1 MSSLTKNTRHYF
13 REVLAELSIDEIAIN
28 RELTTRAEI
37 VDNLF
42 SLNPRGRRD
51 LCNQST
57 MK

>member
-1 MSSLTKNTRHYF
+1 MNILTKNTRHYF
-13 REVLAELSIDEIAIN
+13 QEVLGELSIDEIARN

-42 SLNPRGRRD
+42 SMNPRRRRS

-57 MK
+57 MR

>member
-1 MSSLTKNTRHYF
+1 MNILDENTRHYF
-13 REVLAELSIDEIAIN
+13 KEVLGELSIDEIARN

-42 SLNPRGRRD
+42 SMNPRRRRD

-57 MK
+57 TR